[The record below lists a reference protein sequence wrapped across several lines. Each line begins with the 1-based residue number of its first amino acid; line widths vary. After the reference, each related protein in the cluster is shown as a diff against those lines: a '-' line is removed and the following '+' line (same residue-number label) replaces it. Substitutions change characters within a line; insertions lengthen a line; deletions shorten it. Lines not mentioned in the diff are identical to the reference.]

1 MTTPRAALLLVLI
14 TAGLLLAADLAWRSA
29 NGAPAG
35 EIVLIATGI
44 ALVAFAAVLSELR
57 VFAVLRAAR
66 LTVAEP
72 RPGDAGIETAT
83 RDLETLVPG
92 LRVEI
97 ERHRALVAETNA
109 RLDTEAT
116 RRMRSERALRE
127 LEERHAF
134 ALERAGDGLW
144 EYEVGTD
151 AMQPSLRWCSMLGLV
166 QDDAPDRLDAWLSRI
181 HPDDRQ
187 AVADGLAAHL
197 DGSSLRFESEHRM
210 QHRDGRY
217 RWLLSR
223 ATAIRHASGKAQRLV
238 GLDTDITRFKRLQEV
253 VMHVADGTANETGQ
267 PFFNALVMHF
277 ARSLGVRVAFI
288 TECVDHPTT
297 RVRALA
303 FWDRDR
309 FSPDVEYDLSGTPCQ
324 DVVCLG
330 ETRYHPREL
339 GRLFPVEAEAG
350 LESYYGVP
358 IFDGQGR
365 ILGHLA
371 FLDERPMDEEIVLPS
386 VYKIFAARAGAELVR
401 RNLEGAILA
410 VARETA
416 QKRGVDCLR
425 TLVQR
430 FSTLVGT
437 REAFVTQCVPGDRP
451 RLRVLAW
458 WRDGAFADGLEYDL
472 EGTTCEETICTGR
485 VIVYPEGVSDRF
497 PPARALGRESYVG
510 VPCLDSSGDV
520 IGHIACMHD
529 GPLRTSLP
537 DDAVLLLFA
546 ERAAIEIERI
556 GRDPTAVA

>member
-1 MTTPRAALLLVLI
+1 MTTPRAALLFLLI
-14 TAGLLLAADLAWRSA
+14 VACLLLVANLWWRSA
-29 NGAPAG
+29 MGAPTG
-35 EIVLIATGI
+35 EIAVIAIGLC
-44 ALVAFAAVLSELR
+44 LVAGATVLLERR
-57 VFAVLRAAR
+57 VFSPLRRAR
-66 LTVAEP
+66 LLVAES
-72 RPGDAGIETAT
+72 RSGETEPAAPT
-83 RDLETLVPG
+83 GDLEQLLPG
-92 LRVEI
+92 LSAELA
-97 ERHRALVAETNA
+97 RHRALIAETHA
-109 RLDTEAT
+109 RLESEAT
-116 RRMRSERALRE
+116 RRMRSEHALRE

-166 QDDAPDRLDAWLSRI
+166 QDDSPDRLDAWLARI

-187 AVADGLAAHL
+187 AVANGLTAHL
-197 DGSSLRFESEHRM
+197 DGSTLRFESEHRM

-223 ATAIRHASGKAQRLV
+223 ATAIRHASGRAQRLV

-267 PFFNALVMHF
+267 PFFNALVKHF
-277 ARSLGVRVAFI
+277 ASSLGVRVAFI
-288 TECVDHPTT
+288 TECLDYPTT

-365 ILGHLA
+365 VLGHLA
-371 FLDERPMDEEIVLPS
+371 FLDDRSMDEEIVLPS
-386 VYKIFAARAGAELVR
+386 VYKIFAARAGAEIVR
-401 RNLEGAILA
+401 RNLEGAIVA

-416 QKRGVDCLR
+416 QKRGVDCLK

-430 FSTLVGT
+430 FSMLVGT
-437 REAFVTQCVPGDRP
+437 REAFVTQCLHGERP

-458 WRDGAFADGLEYDL
+458 WRDGAFENCPEYEL
-472 EGTTCEETICTGR
+472 AGTTCEETICTGH
-485 VIVYPEGVSDRF
+485 VIVYPEGVSERF
-497 PPARALGRESYVG
+497 PPARPLGRESYVG
-510 VPCLDSSGDV
+510 VPCLDSSGNV

-529 GPLRTSLP
+529 RPLRTSLP

-556 GRDPTAVA
+556 AQGVNAPA